1 MTCLRKSAAL
11 LTLAAVALLLV
22 SSAVALSHDHE
33 NLAGRV
39 CQACQV
45 GHLPLFGPSSTVAL
59 PALFTVSWH
68 SPLEEIASELD
79 APWTHGPSRAPP
91 A

>member
-1 MTCLRKSAAL
+1 MLSRRKFAAL
-11 LTLAAVALLLV
+11 LALAAVVLLLA

-39 CQACQV
+39 CPVCPV
-45 GHLPLFGPSSTVAL
+45 GHLPLLGPASTVDFPPLFAL
-59 PALFTVSWH
+59 SWH
-68 SPLEEIASELD
+68 APLEEVVSELD

-91 A
+91 R